1 LEGVNN
7 PQKRASLNAFCFLNS
22 RNSKAIEKWKQGG
35 RGAERSGGKKVGVR
49 GWGGLGR
56 CLETFINKQKRG
68 DQKVNLDQ
76 EKRFS
81 FTRVK

>member
-1 LEGVNN
+1 LGWWGWDGNLEGVNN

-35 RGAERSGGKKVGVR
+35 GG

-56 CLETFINKQKRG
+56 CLETLINKQKTK

-81 FTRVK
+81 